1 MSIAFYAPMKPPSHP
16 TPSGDRRMARLLMQ
30 ALDRAGYP
38 VFLASDW
45 RSYDGKGNAQLQRDM
60 VAFAPQEAKRVMAVT
75 RPKLWFTYHCYYKAP
90 DLIGPRVSE
99 ALGIPYVIAE
109 ASRAKKRLGGPW
121 DDFAKAAEAAID
133 AADIIFAM
141 TAFDRFAL
149 DRDRCGGQE
158 IVDFPPFTDVVG
170 TRTRPCKA
178 KPERLQLLTVAMMR
192 PGAKMESYRRLADAL
207 PHIRSPFDLTI
218 VGDGPDR
225 AEVEALFPD
234 ATFTGALDADGVQAQ
249 YAAADAFVWP
259 GVDEAYG
266 MVYLEAQANG
276 IPVVAEDHPGPRSV
290 VASPL
295 VPTNNPAAFAAAIDG
310 PHEDPS
316 AFIRKNHSV
325 DRAAAI
331 LRETLGPL
339 S

>member
-1 MSIAFYAPMKPPSHP
+1 MSIAFYAPLKPPGHP

-45 RSYDGKGNAQLQRDM
+45 RSRDGKGDPQVQQDM
-60 VAFAPQEAKRVMAVT
+60 LAFAPQEAKRVLAVT

-90 DLIGPRVSE
+90 DLIGPRVSD

-109 ASRAKKRLGGPW
+109 ASRAQKRLGGPW
-121 DDFAKAAEAAID
+121 DAFAQAAEAAID
-133 AADIIFAM
+133 AADILFAM
-141 TAFDRFAL
+141 TAHDRFAL
-149 DRDRCGGQE
+149 DRDRFGGQK
-158 IVDFPPFTDVVG
+158 IVDFPPFIDCSDVKKP
-170 TRTRPCKA
+170 TRDGKSSPL
-178 KPERLQLLTVAMMR
+178 RLLSVAMMR
-192 PGAKMESYRRLADAL
+192 PGAKMESYRRLAASL
-207 PHIRSPFDLTI
+207 EHVSRLYELTI
-218 VGDGPDR
+218 VGDGPTRD
-225 AEVEALFPD
+225 EVETLFPN
-234 ATFTGALDADGVQAQ
+234 AIFTGALDEDSVRDH
-249 YAAADAFVWP
+249 YAAADVFVWP

-266 MVYLEAQANG
+266 MVYLEAQAHG
-276 IPVVAEDHPGPRSV
+276 LPVVAEDHPGPRSI
-290 VASPL
+290 VASAL
-295 VPTNNPAAFAAAIDG
+295 VPTNNPAAFATAIEG

-316 AFIRKNHSV
+316 AYTVKHHSI